1 MAVPRKE
8 TALAVSDFIAG
19 SGLFGVAVVD
29 AEGLVVERFGALVES
44 VEVGE
49 HLEDAFPFLVGFEE
63 ELEAVHA
70 GHNSHVHVSNMNL
83 MVSDDRRVF
92 ASVFLARGPSEG
104 ATTVILQDT
113 TEASETHRQMM
124 QQRNDLDIAR
134 RELEQANEQLLERG
148 VELQAAREQAEAAT
162 EAKSRFLAMVS
173 HEIRTPMNGVLGMLQ
188 LLDRTTLDEKQ
199 QKYARVARSSS
210 ESLLQIIGDI
220 LDFSKIEAGRL
231 DVESI
236 PFDPSEVTESV
247 VALLQPRA
255 EEKAI
260 ALDCAIDD
268 SIPEAVLGDP
278 GRCRQILMNLIGNAV
293 KFTEQG
299 GVRIDAT
306 WIGGATH
313 VLRFE
318 VTDTGIGL
326 SDEAQGFL
334 FTEFTQADSSTT
346 RRFGGTGLG
355 LAISKRLVELMGG
368 QIGVDSVEG
377 EGSTFW
383 FELPL
388 EPTDPLAKQASVE
401 TIVEGV
407 AGVRILLA
415 DDALANR
422 EVALA
427 MLGEAGYEVDT
438 AVDGREAVAK
448 ALEGGYDLILMD
460 LNMPEMDGMEATAT
474 LRAEGLPV
482 PILAMT
488 AHTADELG
496 EMPNFDGHVAK
507 PVRRGVLLSAIAS
520 ALNTTGSPA
529 PAAPHD
535 AKQGDEV
542 EIDAA
547 VLHLDTLSGFLDD
560 VGASVFPTL
569 VETYLVETRKRVDGL
584 LEELAEGRLD
594 VVERYAHDIKSCAGT
609 LGAGALR
616 TGAAT
621 LEDMARQGT
630 SEGLSE
636 QARLVI
642 DAAHAAYPAV
652 EEARDRLVGD

>member
-1 MAVPRKE
+1 MPDPRNE
-8 TALAVSDFIAG
+8 TALAVSDFIER
-19 SGLFGVAVVD
+19 SGLFGVAVVNPD
-29 AEGLVVERFGALVES
+29 GIVVERFGALVES

-70 GHNSHVHVSNMNL
+70 GRSTHVHVSNMNL
-83 MVSDDRRVF
+83 TVSDDRRVF

-113 TEASETHRQMM
+113 TEASEIHRQMM

-134 RELEQANEQLLERG
+134 RELEHANDQLLERG
-148 VELQAAREQAEAAT
+148 VELQAARELAEAAT

-188 LLDRTTLDEKQ
+188 LLDRTSLDEKQ

-236 PFDPSEVTESV
+236 PFDLRDVMESV
-247 VALLQPRA
+247 VALLGPRA
-255 EEKAI
+255 EEKEI
-260 ALDCAIDD
+260 TLDCTIDR

-293 KFTEQG
+293 KFTESG
-299 GVRIDAT
+299 GVRIDLT
-306 WIGGATH
+306 CVSGATQA
-313 VLRFE
+313 LRFE
-318 VTDTGIGL
+318 VSDTGIGL
-326 SDEAQGFL
+326 SEKAQGLL

-355 LAISKRLVELMGG
+355 LAISKRLVELMDG

-388 EPTDPLAKQASVE
+388 KPTDALVKQTSEE
-401 TIVEGV
+401 TVVEGV
-407 AGVRILLA
+407 ADARILLA

-427 MLGEAGYEVDT
+427 MLGDAGYEVDT
-438 AVDGREAVAK
+438 AVDGREAVAR
-448 ALEGGYDLILMD
+448 ALEGDYDLILMD

-474 LRAEGLPV
+474 LRSEGVRV

-488 AHTADELG
+488 AHRADELG
-496 EMPNFDGHVAK
+496 EMLDFDGHVAK
-507 PVRRGVLLSAIAS
+507 PVRRGVLLSTIAA
-520 ALNTTGSPA
+520 ALNSASSPA
-529 PAAPHD
+529 PLVSDDPD
-535 AKQGDEV
+535 KQREV

-547 VLHLDTLSGFLDD
+547 VLNLDTLSGFLDD
-560 VGASVFPTL
+560 VGPSVFPTL

-584 LEELAEGRLD
+584 LEEVAEDRLD

-616 TGAAT
+616 SGAAT
-621 LEDMARQGT
+621 LEDMARQGS
-630 SEGLSE
+630 SEGLSRQVE
-636 QARLVI
+636 LVI
-642 DAAHAAYPAV
+642 EAAHAAYPAV
-652 EEARDRLVGD
+652 EEARDQLVGD